1 MIFTNTWFS
10 NTLFSALVVMLTI
23 LVVFVFSLMLLGL
36 LSSLIFD
43 HIFRDHETL
52 SVLII
57 LSVFI
62 IFLTNIRSVLIL
74 GLMVGAGLACAHGV
88 FRVLEDLVLDE
99 QEPSANTRF
108 LSFPDSAALNAVA
121 ATLTISTCVWGRCFL
136 SQINCNL
143 HIFGII
149 FHGYQWNLYLLQISI
164 TNLIN

>member
-1 MIFTNTWFS
+1 
-10 NTLFSALVVMLTI
+10 MLTI

-74 GLMVGAGLACAHGV
+74 GLMVGAGLARAHGV

-121 ATLTISTCVWGRCFL
+121 ATLTISTCV
-136 SQINCNL
+136 
-143 HIFGII
+143 
-149 FHGYQWNLYLLQISI
+149 
-164 TNLIN
+164 

>member
-1 MIFTNTWFS
+1 MIFTNNWFS

-36 LSSLIFD
+36 LSSLIFA

-62 IFLTNIRSVLIL
+62 IFLTSIRSVLIL
-74 GLMVGAGLACAHGV
+74 GLMAGDGLSCAHGV

-108 LSFPDSAALNAVA
+108 LSFPDSAALNATA
-121 ATLTISTCVWGRCFL
+121 ATLTISTCVWGSGFL
-136 SQINCNL
+136 S
-143 HIFGII
+143 
-149 FHGYQWNLYLLQISI
+149 
-164 TNLIN
+164 